1 MMIEAGCCI
10 HVLLYSTM
18 DCQSL
23 LIVRG
28 DDGRFL
34 LVETTSRKLQLGGC
48 MLRKGEDFQA
58 AAVRCLTEV
67 SPSASLISSDTLHRY
82 TNFVWHCDV
91 QYIIY
96 TQIPHRYCVSMV
108 KYWV

>member
-1 MMIEAGCCI
+1 ML
-10 HVLLYSTM
+10 HTSYNTM

-34 LVETTSRKLQLGGC
+34 LVETTSRKLQFGGC

-67 SPSASLISSDTLHRY
+67 SPSSSLIITDTLH
-82 TNFVWHCDV
+82 
-91 QYIIY
+91 
-96 TQIPHRYCVSMV
+96 
-108 KYWV
+108 